1 MSENMASRNLV
12 SSDGG
17 AKGGTGAA
25 GGSGGQLLPG
35 GGAAGGLGGG
45 LQHEGS
51 TEDIERQLA
60 ALAQYSDSD
69 SESLE
74 ELDECE
80 NIEVAD
86 RAGAGYTDPT
96 LDTTIRYTICLFCKK
111 PFQLKKELKKHL
123 FEHMKNLKPMKEKKI
138 VEKKFKCHKCFKTYT
153 EKARAEK
160 HMTKCKKVSKLLLDM
175 SNTGDGRI
183 LGGSEYEAA
192 VSERSNKSSMK
203 SAGKFREPTSPR
215 SLVFDP
221 DACSDSDERWANE
234 RRERNQVVHFDER
247 TTKGGN
253 GSGGGG
259 GGGGGGGAGTGSSD
273 ESPTS
278 PGTGGH
284 FQKCS

>member
-1 MSENMASRNLV
+1 MSDNTASRKL
-12 SSDGG
+12 STSGE
-17 AKGGTGAA
+17 GAA
-25 GGSGGQLLPG
+25 GGGGAGSHLMPG
-35 GGAAGGLGGG
+35 GGGAVGG

-51 TEDIERQLA
+51 TEDIERQLE
-60 ALAQYSDSD
+60 ALDQDSDSD

-74 ELDECE
+74 ELEACE
-80 NIEVAD
+80 DIEVVNAD
-86 RAGAGYTDPT
+86 RSAGHADPA
-96 LDTTIRYTICLFCKK
+96 LDVTIRYTICLFCKK

-160 HMTKCKKVSKLLLDM
+160 HMTKCKKVSKLLQDM
-175 SNTGDGRI
+175 SNTGEGRI
-183 LGGSEYEAA
+183 MGGSEYDAA
-192 VSERSNKSSMK
+192 LSEKSNKSSMK
-203 SAGKFREPTSPR
+203 SGAKFREPTSPR

-221 DACSDSDERWANE
+221 DAADSDERWSTSDD

-247 TTKGGN
+247 TTKGG
-253 GSGGGG
+253 GGM
-259 GGGGGGGAGTGSSD
+259 GSSD